1 MKIRVHHGILLSAAC
16 AAAFT
21 SPTASAKGV
30 PDAVAEVL
38 LRLTFDLLT
47 RPHPMAAP
55 PPGPV
60 VVPVQYAPQT
70 MAVAPLQLQEVIT
83 PDPSTRLKDEEIAYQ
98 PLEPLEP
105 FRVRD
110 FSRTFVTAVGGS
122 AKDATELVMQD
133 QLQDPATVVADDL
146 AQAVS
151 RHYSGRYIGLAP
163 APSTAPKPPAAPGAP
178 LGAGFVVEVRTTHW
192 EMKAVSIN
200 PLHITYGM
208 NHYGV
213 YYDAKFRLLDRKDGS
228 VLASGRCDSGP
239 SATDPAPSYEEA
251 LASGGRR
258 LKDMLEA
265 AGHECA
271 LSAEE
276 EYLGIRMPERDNG
289 DARIQ

>member
-1 MKIRVHHGILLSAAC
+1 MKSRIHPGLVLSLVIAAQLV
-16 AAAFT
+16 
-21 SPTASAKGV
+21 PVPVSAHGV
-30 PDAVAEVL
+30 PDAVAQVL
-38 LRLTFDLLT
+38 LRLMFDILT
-47 RPHPMAAP
+47 QPHPVAP

-60 VVPVQYAPQT
+60 VVPVQYVPQT

-83 PDPSTRLKDEEIAYQ
+83 PDPSARLKDQEITFKPSAAI
-98 PLEPLEP
+98 EP

-110 FSRTFVTAVGGS
+110 FRRTFVTAVGGS

-133 QLQDPATVVADDL
+133 QLQDPAVTVADDL

-151 RHYSGRYIGLAP
+151 RHYSGRYAGLAP
-163 APSTAPKPPAAPGAP
+163 APTTAPQPAAAPGAP
-178 LGAGFVVEVRTTHW
+178 LGSGFVVEVTTTHW

-200 PLHITYGM
+200 PLHISYGM

-213 YYDAKFRLLDRKDGS
+213 YYDARFRLLDRKDGS

-251 LASGGRR
+251 LADGGKR
-258 LKDMLEA
+258 LKEMLET

-289 DARIQ
+289 NSRIQ

>member
-1 MKIRVHHGILLSAAC
+1 MKIRVQHGVFLSAAL
-16 AAAFT
+16 AAAV
-21 SPTASAKGV
+21 TAPAVSAKGV

-38 LRLTFDLLT
+38 LRLTFDILT
-47 RPHPMAAP
+47 QPHPVAP

-60 VVPVQYAPQT
+60 VVPVEYAPQT

-83 PDPSTRLKDEEIAYQ
+83 PDPSARLKDQEITYQ
-98 PLEPLEP
+98 SLAPHEP

-133 QLQDPATVVADDL
+133 QLQDPAVIVADDL

-151 RHYSGRYIGLAP
+151 RHYSGHYIGLAP
-163 APSTAPKPPAAPGAP
+163 APSTAPQPAAAPGVP
-178 LGAGFVVEVRTTHW
+178 LGSGFLVEVYTLHW

-200 PLHITYGM
+200 PLHISYGM

-213 YYDAKFRLLDRKDGS
+213 YYDAKFRLLDKKDGS
-228 VLASGRCDSGP
+228 VLASGKCDSGP
-239 SATDPAPSYEEA
+239 SASDPAPSYEEA
-251 LASGGRR
+251 LADGGKR
-258 LKDMLEA
+258 LKQMLEK

-276 EYLGIRMPERDNG
+276 EYLGIRMPERDSG
-289 DARIQ
+289 ESRIQ